1 MASEETILAALATL
15 MATVEYTDPY
25 TLTTGN
31 QFVSTSRRVK
41 LWADVPH
48 EQQPACFQAEHAT
61 IESQVS
67 GMPYKTTLEA
77 NWIIY
82 HAFSMADGVEGVKYN
97 TAILS
102 GVRAALAPLP
112 SDPGYYEKRNTLGGL
127 VYHCFIS
134 GRVFKDPGDIDGEA
148 MMVVPIKLLVPS
160 LT

>member
-1 MASEETILAALATL
+1 MASEETILAALAAR
-15 MATVEYTDPY
+15 MATVKYTDPY

-48 EQQPACFQAEHAT
+48 DQQPACFQAEHANN
-61 IESQVS
+61 ENQVT
-67 GMPYKTTLEA
+67 GMPYKAILEA

-82 HAFSMADGVEGVKYN
+82 HAFSTTPGVEGARYN
-97 TAILS
+97 TAILQ

-112 SDPGYYEKRNTLGGL
+112 ADPGYFEKRNTLNGL
-127 VYHCFIS
+127 VYHCYIS

-160 LT
+160 LQ